1 MTKYLYRELY
11 KMKFIVPSP
20 LLISRRTKLKLNLKF
35 KLCSFVEKRTEKEK
49 YSEDKNFEL

>member
-1 MTKYLYRELY
+1 
-11 KMKFIVPSP
+11 MKFIVPSP